1 MCDPVY
7 AAELQHDEANS
18 ARADASAS
26 HPTRDP
32 FFAEI
37 ETVTANRMADH
48 LKSCQLAREL
58 KEEGIVVMTTCV
70 ARHWGTSWYAWNDK
84 TWPDGPQGFG
94 KTEVEAIESLTEQL
108 NEPEE
113 RS

>member
-1 MCDPVY
+1 MQDWNTS
-7 AAELQHDEANS
+7 AELQHDEANS

-37 ETVTANRMADH
+37 QTAASARMADH
-48 LKSCQLAREL
+48 LKSCALAKEL
-58 KEEGIVVMTTCV
+58 KEEGIVVSTTCV
-70 ARHWGTSWYAWNDK
+70 ARHWGTSWFAWNDK

-94 KTEVEAIESLTEQL
+94 KTEVEAIEDFRQQL
-108 NEPEE
+108 EE
-113 RS
+113 V